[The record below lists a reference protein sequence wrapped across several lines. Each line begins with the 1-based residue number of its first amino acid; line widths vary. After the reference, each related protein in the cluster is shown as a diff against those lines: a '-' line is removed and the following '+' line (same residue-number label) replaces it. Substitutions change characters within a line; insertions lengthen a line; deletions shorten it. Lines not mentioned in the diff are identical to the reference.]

1 MGDIARSALGG
12 AWTVLVGWL
21 LPTALN
27 VSLFVVAVWPSLRRT
42 GWSPKLWSSDV
53 APLSLGVMAV
63 SVLLG
68 LALNALRNPLYR
80 VLEGYALWPS
90 ALASHGC
97 ARRRRAKED
106 LQDRIL
112 LLRLERQER
121 DRPLS
126 PEDTTLLTAL
136 RANPRIARPARKDR
150 RRTAVQRALLR
161 ERLARFP
168 IDDGQLAPTTLGNAI
183 RRFEEYGHDRFRLDT
198 QVLWNELT
206 GSAAEP
212 VRRQVDLARANVDF
226 FVALLYGHC
235 AVVLCAALTL
245 TTARPDVPLLLT
257 AIAVPGFLIPVWY
270 RAAVSATDE
279 WSAAVR
285 ALVNTT
291 RKPLSEALGLRLPND
306 LAGERK
312 MWALVSKMS
321 KLPHHERAAELDRF
335 RAGRSESPPE
345 QAEGSGTRTHGA
357 EGTRGGASRR

>member
-27 VSLFVVAVWPSLRRT
+27 VSVFVVAVWPSLRRT
-42 GWSPKLWSSDV
+42 GWPAKLWSSDV
-53 APLSLGVMAV
+53 TPLSVGVLAV

-68 LALNALRNPLYR
+68 LALNALQNPLYR

-90 ALASHGC
+90 ALASYGC
-97 ARRRRAKED
+97 ARRRQAKQD
-106 LQDRIL
+106 LQDRIA

-121 DRPLS
+121 DGLLAPD
-126 PEDTTLLTAL
+126 DTARLTAL
-136 RANPRIARPARKDR
+136 RANRRIARAARKDR

-168 IDDGQLAPTTLGNAI
+168 VDEAQLAPTTLGNAI
-183 RRFEEYGHDRFRLDT
+183 RRFEEYGYDRFRLDT
-198 QVLWNELT
+198 QVIWNELT
-206 GSAAEP
+206 GSAPEQ

-235 AVVLCAALTL
+235 AVVLCAAVALT
-245 TTARPDVPLLLT
+245 AAHPDVPLLLT
-257 AIAVPGFLIPVWY
+257 AIAVPGLLIPVWY

-291 RKPLSEALGLRLPND
+291 RKPLAESLGLLLPDD
-306 LAGERK
+306 LASERK
-312 MWALVSKMS
+312 MWALVSKVS
-321 KLPHHERAAELDRF
+321 RLPHHERAAGLDTF
-335 RAGRSESPPE
+335 RAKPPE
-345 QAEGSGTRTHGA
+345 SSPERAEGA
-357 EGTRGGASRR
+357 L